1 VRPSRTLA
9 LVALVAL
16 LPAAPVLATE
26 APLPEDR
33 HFRVFLDDREVGDHR
48 FAFAREGD
56 AVSVHSQADFRVR
69 IAFVTV
75 YRYEHEARERWVD
88 GCLVGLESTTND
100 NGTDHRVEA
109 SWHDG
114 VFSVETNRG
123 QRSVQTECPWTF
135 AYWDPEIRERDE
147 LFNAQ
152 TGDRSD
158 VSFTRLGERSL
169 EIGGA
174 SRATRAWQLD
184 AEKLDIVL
192 HYSAEGRW
200 LGLDSTLE
208 NGRTLRYRP
217 AEDDPAHPGNG
228 DDG

>member
-9 LVALVAL
+9 LVALL
-16 LPAAPVLATE
+16 LTAPAFATE

-56 AVSVHSQADFRVR
+56 AVSVHSVADFRVR

-123 QRSVQTECPWTF
+123 QRSVQTDCPWTF
-135 AYWDPEIRERDE
+135 AYWDPEIRTRDE

-158 VSFTRLGERSL
+158 VAFTSLGERSL
-169 EIGGA
+169 EVGGE
-174 SRATRAWQLD
+174 TRPTQAWQLD

-192 HYSAEGRW
+192 YYSTRGRW

-217 AEDDPAHPGNG
+217 AQDDPAHPGNG
-228 DDG
+228 EDG